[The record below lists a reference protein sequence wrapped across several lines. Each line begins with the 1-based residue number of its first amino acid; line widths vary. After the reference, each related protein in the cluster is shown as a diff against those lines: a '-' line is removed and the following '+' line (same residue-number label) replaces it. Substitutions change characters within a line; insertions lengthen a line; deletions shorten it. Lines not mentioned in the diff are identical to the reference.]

1 MPKNADDTY
10 VPPEPVMLS
19 HVASTSHA
27 IHVTLE
33 LYDSRATRHMTPY
46 KEALMNYT
54 LIMPK
59 PINVANQ
66 HTFHTI
72 AQGNLPIHV
81 PNGKVYTNI
90 TLHDVLHTPDIVFTL
105 VSMVLIDEAGCTVT
119 FKGGTCI
126 THDAVHTM
134 VGCFPKREGLYRVD
148 TSHAESVSASLTDT
162 SLSMTNAH
170 W

>member
-1 MPKNADDTY
+1 VKANNNTANAATSMQDGAWSTIAPEPTFVLTPDPALSTLHDKMDTYIEEMPKNADDTY

-81 PNGKVYTNI
+81 PNGKAYMNI
-90 TLHDVLHTPDIVFTL
+90 TLHDCPNPFQKLSPNHLLLPCPLCVCSIVF
-105 VSMVLIDEAGCTVT
+105 
-119 FKGGTCI
+119 
-126 THDAVHTM
+126 
-134 VGCFPKREGLYRVD
+134 P
-148 TSHAESVSASLTDT
+148 
-162 SLSMTNAH
+162 
-170 W
+170 